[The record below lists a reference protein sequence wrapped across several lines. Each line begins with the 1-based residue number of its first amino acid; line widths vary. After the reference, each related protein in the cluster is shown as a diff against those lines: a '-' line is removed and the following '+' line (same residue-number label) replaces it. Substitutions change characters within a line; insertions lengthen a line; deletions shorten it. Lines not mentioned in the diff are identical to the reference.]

1 MDSRSVLHLHSRQC
15 TMADSVRAFQGQAL
29 VGEVASLRTSAA
41 ETARQLDELRM
52 AQAKDQETYE
62 QLNTAFGEALQ
73 QLDTVSSS
81 MDQASK
87 LHDTVSSYCHCA
99 SIDLPPW

>member
-1 MDSRSVLHLHSRQC
+1 MQEKMPKTLGAMDSKGLLHSWLGQC
-15 TMADSVRAFQGQAL
+15 TKAESVRAFQGQAL
-29 VGEVASLRTSAA
+29 VGEVASLRASAA

-62 QLNTAFGEALQ
+62 QLNTAFEEALH

-81 MDQASK
+81 MDEASK
-87 LHDTVSSYCHCA
+87 LHDTVSS
-99 SIDLPPW
+99 